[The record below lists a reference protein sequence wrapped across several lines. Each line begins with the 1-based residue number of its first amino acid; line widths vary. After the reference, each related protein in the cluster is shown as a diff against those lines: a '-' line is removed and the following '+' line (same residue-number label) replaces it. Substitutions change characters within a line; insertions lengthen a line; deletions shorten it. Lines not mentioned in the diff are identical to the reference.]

1 MPWAEFYNPDG
12 ELTVSGLTNGKVK
25 TENGKLIF
33 LALTLFSHRFPF
45 LDFCFQLNNSFPFSH
60 FRFPFLLLQAA
71 AAIVAA
77 AIVIGLLARLY
88 GGAIVEEFLFGLA
101 GLGLCLAGTNVVEA
115 GLVDERLELGAGSP
129 AHVHI
134 LDEGGAERLGVV
146 GRRGLEGHVEGAQI
160 AKAHAVTQEHLL
172 PDAFHQLGGDCH
184 DVALGV
190 LGAMAGH
197 VLCHVTK
204 VKVLRILRYWIGFVA
219 LLGLARTHLA

>member
-1 MPWAEFYNPDG
+1 MASHCVVPSCFSIG
-12 ELTVSGLTNGKVK
+12 KQSSLTALRSPSPPPIGGLRVR
-25 TENGKLIF
+25 
-33 LALTLFSHRFPF
+33 H
-45 LDFCFQLNNSFPFSH
+45 
-60 FRFPFLLLQAA
+60 LLQVAVAACTA
-71 AAIVAA
+71 AAI
-77 AIVIGLLARLY
+77 IIGLLARLY
-88 GGAIVEEFLFGLA
+88 GSTVVEELLLGLA
-101 GLGLCLAGTNVVEA
+101 SLGLSLAGTYIVET

-129 AHVHI
+129 ADVHI

-146 GRRGLEGHVEGAQI
+146 GRRGLEGHVEGAQV

-204 VKVLRILRYWIGFVA
+204 VEVLRILRYWIGFVA